1 MNLKMYAI
9 LLVAHVN
16 MLIDKTAVYIVVKV
30 QYQMAV
36 LRYVGTLYNNI
47 SN

>member
-16 MLIDKTAVYIVVKV
+16 TLIDKTDVYIVVKV
-30 QYQMAV
+30 QYQMPV
-36 LRYVGTLYNNI
+36 LRYIKVCTYI
-47 SN
+47 V